1 MPKWTLEQQKAINT
15 EGSNIIVSAG
25 AGSGKTAVLTARVIN
40 KIKNGIHVN
49 ELLILTFTNNA
60 AAEMKTRIKKAIL
73 EDEEIKKE
81 AKLVESSSITTFDAF
96 VLSLVKKYHYL
107 LNLDQN
113 ISIIDSS
120 IINNQKKNIINE
132 IFNELYLENNQNFID
147 FVTSFCGKND
157 KPIKKI
163 ILSLDSKIDL
173 LINKEEYLKNYI
185 NDYYSE
191 ENINFLFNEYVNNL
205 LKRIETIKTS
215 LYNLSFEAPEKFF
228 NNYSQALTPLIN
240 AKTYD
245 EIRNNL
251 DIGSFRLTGS
261 TENGKYYKSEIT
273 NIIKVLKSYTFYDK
287 EVLINDLKSTKKY
300 AEIIIDVLLKLND
313 KVSCFKRKYQM
324 FEFNDISKMAIN
336 LIKNNDNIR
345 NDLKYSFKEIMID
358 EYQDTSD
365 IQEEFIKLIENNN
378 VYMVGDIKQ
387 SIYRFRNANPDI
399 FKIKYDLYKNNN
411 GGIKIDLNK
420 NFRSRDAVLYS
431 INDIFN
437 HIMDDELGNADYQKE
452 HQLVF
457 GNMMFNEIGNNS
469 YNNNLEIY
477 RYEKDDIHKKEE
489 IEAFIIGNDIKEKV
503 KNKYLVLDNTLRP
516 CTYKDFCI
524 LMDRTSSFDIYKKV
538 FDYLII
544 PLNIYKD
551 ENILISNETYL
562 IKNIVGLIINIKN
575 HIYDETTKF
584 YFTSIARSYL
594 FSMNDNEIYEIII
607 NKKLSETTIYK
618 YCLEIVNNL
627 ESFSNKELI
636 ETIIDKFD
644 FYKRMITIGNINY
657 RTIILNNLINKIA
670 DLNKVGI
677 DIYGINDY
685 LASLINDKEE
695 LKINALIT
703 ESDSVTITNIH
714 KSKGLEYKICYFSGF
729 HKDFNMDEV
738 KAKFIFNNK
747 YGLIIPT
754 YDNGIK
760 SSFVAFINKEK
771 YIKDEISEKIR
782 LFYVA
787 LTRCKEKMIIVTEL
801 KDDAIMTADNNE
813 VIDYL
818 SRIKY
823 KNFKNILES
832 IYPYLEKYIKNV
844 KVPEINNNYKI
855 NKEIDISNL
864 KVAEN
869 EIIVNEIEEKNEVIN
884 EEHYSKEQN
893 KLITNT
899 EKENMLLG
907 IKLHYILENIDF
919 KNPNFSLLN
928 EFEIDIVKNLLNNKL
943 LENIKDAKI
952 YKEYEFIY
960 EENNISK
967 TGVIDLLLTFENH
980 NIIID
985 YKLKHTSDA
994 AYLKQ
999 LTGYKNYI
1007 EYKTNKQTSIY
1018 LYSLLDKKLVDLN

>member
-120 IINNQKKNIINE
+120 IINNQKKNSINE

-205 LKRIETIKTS
+205 LKRIATIKTS
-215 LYNLSFEAPEKFF
+215 LYNLSFEVPEKFF

-287 EVLINDLKSTKKY
+287 EVLINDLKSTKNY
-300 AEIIIDVLLKLND
+300 AEIIIDILLKLND
-313 KVSCFKRKYQM
+313 KVSSFKRKYQM

-457 GNMMFNEIGNNS
+457 GNMMFNEIGNNN

-489 IEAFIIGNDIKEKV
+489 IEAFIIGNDIKEKIE
-503 KNKYLVLDNTLRP
+503 NKYLVLDNTLRP

-538 FDYLII
+538 FDYLMI

-607 NKKLSETTIYK
+607 NNKLSETTIYK

-855 NKEIDISNL
+855 NKDIDISNL

-967 TGVIDLLLTFENH
+967 TGVIDLLLTFESH

-985 YKLKHTSDA
+985 YKLKNTSDA

-1007 EYKTNKQTSIY
+1007 QYKTNKRTAIY

>member
-120 IINNQKKNIINE
+120 IINNQKKNSINE

-205 LKRIETIKTS
+205 LKRIATIKTS
-215 LYNLSFEAPEKFF
+215 LYNLSFEVPEKFF

-313 KVSCFKRKYQM
+313 KVSSFKRKYQM

-538 FDYLII
+538 FDYLMI

-607 NKKLSETTIYK
+607 NNKLSETTIYK

-760 SSFVAFINKEK
+760 SSFVSFINKEK

-985 YKLKHTSDA
+985 YKLKNTSDA

-1007 EYKTNKQTSIY
+1007 QYKTNKRTAIY

>member
-120 IINNQKKNIINE
+120 IINNQKKNSINE

-205 LKRIETIKTS
+205 LKRIATIKTS
-215 LYNLSFEAPEKFF
+215 LYNLSFEVPEKFF

-287 EVLINDLKSTKKY
+287 EVLINDLKSTKNY
-300 AEIIIDVLLKLND
+300 AEIIIDILLKLND
-313 KVSCFKRKYQM
+313 KVSSFKRKYQM

-457 GNMMFNEIGNNS
+457 GNMMFNEIGNNN

-489 IEAFIIGNDIKEKV
+489 IEAFIIGNDIKEKIE
-503 KNKYLVLDNTLRP
+503 NKYLVLDNTLRP

-538 FDYLII
+538 FDYLMI

-607 NKKLSETTIYK
+607 NNKLSETTIYK

-985 YKLKHTSDA
+985 YKLKNTSDA

-1007 EYKTNKQTSIY
+1007 QYKTNKRTAIY

>member
-120 IINNQKKNIINE
+120 IINNQKKNSINE

-205 LKRIETIKTS
+205 LKRIATIKTS
-215 LYNLSFEAPEKFF
+215 LYNLSFEVPEKFF

-300 AEIIIDVLLKLND
+300 AEIIIDILLKLNY
-313 KVSCFKRKYQM
+313 KVSSFKRKYQM

-457 GNMMFNEIGNNS
+457 GNIMFNEIGNNN

-489 IEAFIIGNDIKEKV
+489 IEAFIIGNDIKEKI

-538 FDYLII
+538 FDYLMI

-562 IKNIVGLIINIKN
+562 IKNIIGLIINIKN

-607 NKKLSETTIYK
+607 NNKLRETTIYK
-618 YCLEIVNNL
+618 HCLEIVNNL

-855 NKEIDISNL
+855 NKDIDISNL

-943 LENIKDAKI
+943 FENIKDAKI

-985 YKLKHTSDA
+985 YKLKNTSDA

-1007 EYKTNKQTSIY
+1007 QYKTNKRTAIY

>member
-120 IINNQKKNIINE
+120 IINNQKKNTINE

-228 NNYSQALTPLIN
+228 SNYSQALTPLIN

-313 KVSCFKRKYQM
+313 KVSSFKRKYQM

-437 HIMDDELGNADYQKE
+437 HIMDNELGNADYQKE

-489 IEAFIIGNDIKEKV
+489 IEAFIIGNDIKEKIE
-503 KNKYLVLDNTLRP
+503 NKYLVLDNTLRP

-524 LMDRTSSFDIYKKV
+524 LIDRTSSFDIYKKV
-538 FDYLII
+538 FDYLMI

-607 NKKLSETTIYK
+607 NNKLSETTIYK

-760 SSFVAFINKEK
+760 SSFVSFINKEK

-869 EIIVNEIEEKNEVIN
+869 EIVVNEIEEKNEVIN

-967 TGVIDLLLTFENH
+967 TGVIDLLLTFESH

-985 YKLKHTSDA
+985 YKLKNTSDA

>member
-120 IINNQKKNIINE
+120 IINNQKKNSINE

-205 LKRIETIKTS
+205 LKRIATIKTS
-215 LYNLSFEAPEKFF
+215 LYNLSFEVPEKFF

-287 EVLINDLKSTKKY
+287 EVLINDLKSTKNY
-300 AEIIIDVLLKLND
+300 AEIIIDILLKLND
-313 KVSCFKRKYQM
+313 KVSSFKRKYQM

-457 GNMMFNEIGNNS
+457 GNMMFNEIGNNN

-489 IEAFIIGNDIKEKV
+489 IEAFIIGNDIKEKI

-538 FDYLII
+538 FDYLMI

-607 NKKLSETTIYK
+607 NNKLSETTIYK

-985 YKLKHTSDA
+985 YKLKNTSDA

-1007 EYKTNKQTSIY
+1007 QYKTNKRTAIY